1 MDKRGL
7 SLWTAVL
14 CGSLLAFSL
23 NSIAAST
30 IGKVTEQTNTIAQI
44 FRDKQTLQGTKGAGL
59 EMQDSIKT
67 GQGKLGITFEDDTHV
82 QVTENSKLVIDD
94 FVYDPKSKSGGKLA
108 IKIALGTARYAS
120 GQIAKTNPQ
129 NVAVTTPTATI
140 GVRGTDFT
148 ATVDELGRS
157 TVILLPSC
165 PPWIKNT
172 STGNID
178 KDCKVGEISV
188 SSEMGTV
195 ILNQAFQA
203 TRVDSRMVSPSKPTI
218 LKLSEDAIS
227 NLLII
232 APPKEFDRSQE
243 RTRVDSRGALDVDF
257 LKETGLTVNALDKS
271 NEQLYEDK
279 LSRNLLDTNFLINI
293 LDLVNAQLA
302 AQLDMLNNTKSGLLP
317 DYFALS
323 GIVVTVDEPKV
334 NLIRDDGSN
343 VMSVTVPT
351 TQNSVIYMTQGA
363 IPEIKN
369 RVNNGGNTTITLIQ
383 K

>member
-1 MDKRGL
+1 MEQRGL
-7 SLWTAVL
+7 RPWMAVL
-14 CGSLLAFSL
+14 CGSLLSISL
-23 NSIAAST
+23 NSEASGT
-30 IGKVTEQTNTIAQI
+30 IGKVTEQTAAVAQI
-44 FRDKQTLQGTKGAGL
+44 LRDKQTLQGNKGAQV
-59 EMQDSIKT
+59 EMQDAVKT
-67 GQGKLGITFEDDTHV
+67 AQGKLGITFADDTHV
-82 QVTENSKLVIDD
+82 QITENSKLIIDD
-94 FVYDPKSKSGGKLA
+94 FVYDPKAKTGGKLA
-108 IKIALGTARYAS
+108 VKIALGTARYAS

-140 GVRGTDFT
+140 GVRGTDFS

-188 SSEMGTV
+188 ASEMGTV

-203 TRVDSRMVSPSKPTI
+203 TRVDSRMTPPNKPVI

-227 NLLII
+227 NLLIV
-232 APPKEFDRSQE
+232 APPKEFDRRDD
-243 RTRVDSRGALDVDF
+243 RTKIDVKSALDVDF
-257 LKETGLTVNALDKS
+257 LKETGLNVNALDKS
-271 NEQLYEDK
+271 TEQLYEDK
-279 LSRNLLDTNFLINI
+279 LSRNLLDNTFLINI
-293 LDLVNAQLA
+293 LDLINAQLA
-302 AQLDMLNNTKSGLLP
+302 AQLDLLNSTKSGLLP
-317 DYFALS
+317 DYFAPS
-323 GIVVTVDEPKV
+323 GIIVTVDEPKV
-334 NLIRDDGSN
+334 TLFRDDGSN

-369 RVNNGGNTTITLIQ
+369 RVNSGGNSSITLIQ